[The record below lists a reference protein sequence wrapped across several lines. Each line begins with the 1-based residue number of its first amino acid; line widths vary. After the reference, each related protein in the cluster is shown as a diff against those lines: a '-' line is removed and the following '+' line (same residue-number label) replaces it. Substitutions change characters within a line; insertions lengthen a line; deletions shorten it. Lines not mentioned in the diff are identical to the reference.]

1 MIYISIDFQ
10 SVANAIGKNIF
21 FSNYVEHAK
30 SFR

>member
-1 MIYISIDFQ
+1 MYIPIDFQ
-10 SVANAIGKNIF
+10 SVTNAIGKNIF